1 MGLDNGFLVVSD
13 KRLFRREDL
22 PQGIDYPF
30 SSDYCQAPEIVYW
43 RKNWG
48 LRNAVIE
55 YLDDA
60 ESDKGESNAD
70 AEDGYYYV
78 DTPEQILGIVGIIF
92 RFLDEDNWD
101 EYGDSIWEY
110 EEVRPSLQRDIINLI
125 LMIPFLREHP
135 DAYLKFYDSY

>member
-1 MGLDNGFLVVSD
+1 MGLDNGFLVKSD
-13 KRLFRREDL
+13 KRQFTREDL
-22 PQGIDYPF
+22 PHGIDYPF
-30 SSDYCQAPEIVYW
+30 STDYYHAPEIVYW

-55 YLDDA
+55 YLNDA

-78 DTPEQILGIVGIIF
+78 DTPEQVLRIVEIIF
-92 RFLDEDNWD
+92 HFLDEDNWD

-110 EEVRPSLQRDIINLI
+110 EEARPGLQRDIINLI
-125 LMIPFLREHP
+125 LIIPFLRDHP
-135 DAYLKFYDSY
+135 DAYLEFYDSY